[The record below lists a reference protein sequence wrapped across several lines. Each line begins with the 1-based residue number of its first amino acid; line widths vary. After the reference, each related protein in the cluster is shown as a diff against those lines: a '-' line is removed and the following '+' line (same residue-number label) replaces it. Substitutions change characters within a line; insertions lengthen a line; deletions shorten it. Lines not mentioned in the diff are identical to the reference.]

1 MHGSRNNFCQRA
13 QPSQVKNSHCLQT
26 KWHMY
31 KLWSHEILSDLR
43 QRGPEFCRIGLKT
56 QDHSEDIFPCLR
68 YTHLLLPHC
77 SYKKFHSG
85 CQLCSPLWAKSDK
98 ILVLV
103 RHHTEFVILLD
114 CVQSTIGFKSQST
127 QPGIGVQ
134 GENAM
139 MLFWN
144 SSVTSAL
151 YQRALLQCFSFKCYQ
166 ISEPGQ
172 VNKSCYSAVN
182 STAKKLVR
190 FWLPA
195 ELHDQSVHSMI
206 PRIQIFKIKM
216 TLFQGGGKTHP
227 D

>member
-1 MHGSRNNFCQRA
+1 
-13 QPSQVKNSHCLQT
+13 
-26 KWHMY
+26 MY
-31 KLWSHEILSDLR
+31 KLWSYEILSDLR
-43 QRGPEFCRIGLKT
+43 QRGSDFCRIGLKT
-56 QDHSEDIFPCLR
+56 QDRPEDIFPCLR

-77 SYKKFHSG
+77 SYKKSHSA
-85 CQLCSPLWAKSDK
+85 CQLCSPLWAKNDT
-98 ILVLV
+98 ILLPTK
-103 RHHTEFVILLD
+103 HCTEFVILLY
-114 CVQSTIGFKSQST
+114 CVQSTKGFKPQSA
-127 QPGIGVQ
+127 QPGTGTQ
-134 GENAM
+134 GLDAT

-144 SSVTSAL
+144 SSVTTAL
-151 YQRALLQCFSFKCYQ
+151 YQWALLQCFSFKCFQ

>member
-1 MHGSRNNFCQRA
+1 
-13 QPSQVKNSHCLQT
+13 
-26 KWHMY
+26 MY
-31 KLWSHEILSDLR
+31 KLWSYEILSDLR
-43 QRGPEFCRIGLKT
+43 QRGSDFCRIGLKT
-56 QDHSEDIFPCLR
+56 QDRSEDIFPCLR

-77 SYKKFHSG
+77 SYKKSHSA
-85 CQLCSPLWAKSDK
+85 CQLCSPLWAKSDT
-98 ILVLV
+98 ILLPTK
-103 RHHTEFVILLD
+103 HCTEFVILLY
-114 CVQSTIGFKSQST
+114 CVQNTIGFKPQSA
-127 QPGIGVQ
+127 QPGTGTQ
-134 GENAM
+134 GLDAT

-144 SSVTSAL
+144 SSVTTAL
-151 YQRALLQCFSFKCYQ
+151 YQWALLQCFSFKCYQ